1 MVPTYFRRC
10 SGIECFNGFRGFALS
25 VFTSGLFR
33 AERQQGCPAVD
44 GNRFLANLKDD
55 FRRDALARR
64 DALGARAHLDAAKAI
79 AAMPPPVE
87 LPRGTIVAGYSPI
100 KSELDPLPLMRAL
113 AGKGA
118 VLALP
123 VIVARD
129 HALIFRSWQP
139 GEALVRG
146 PLGIFQPSS
155 DAPDVEPD
163 IVLVPLAAFDR
174 AGHRIGYGRGYYDR
188 TLQHLRASKKITV
201 VGLAFAVQE
210 IENVPRLLHD
220 EQLDCVLTERE
231 LIDLR
236 SL

>member
-10 SGIECFNGFRGFALS
+10 SGIECFNGHRGFALS
-25 VFTSGLFR
+25 FR
-33 AERQQGCPAVD
+33 SSSCAQGVQGFPLVD

-55 FRRDALARR
+55 FRRGALAQR
-64 DALGARAHLDAAKAI
+64 DALTPEARANAAGRV
-79 AAMPPPVE
+79 AAQTLPLE

-100 KSELDPLPLMRAL
+100 NSEFDPFPLMRAL
-113 AGKGA
+113 ADKGA
-118 VLALP
+118 TLALP
-123 VIVARD
+123 VVIARD
-129 HALIFRSWQP
+129 HALIFRVWNP
-139 GEALVRG
+139 DEGLVRG
-146 PLGIFQPSS
+146 TYGIFQPSS
-155 DAPDVEPD
+155 DADEVDPD

-188 TLQHLRASKKITV
+188 TLENLRASKKITV
-201 VGLAFAVQE
+201 IGLAFAVQE
-210 IENVPRLLHD
+210 IETVPRLPHD